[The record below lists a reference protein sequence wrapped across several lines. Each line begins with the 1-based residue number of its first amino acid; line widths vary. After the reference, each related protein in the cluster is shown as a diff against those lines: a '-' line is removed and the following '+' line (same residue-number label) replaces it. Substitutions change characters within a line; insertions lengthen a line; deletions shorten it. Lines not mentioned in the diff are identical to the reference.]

1 MRGCSLLA
9 SSLARRPPHPL
20 VRRLASLLT
29 KPAVLRRLVSTGA
42 AVAPGASPAVPAASG
57 SALAVA
63 LRTKRLRLPLL
74 GKLSVS
80 ELFGHTAFALAA
92 TAFLDPDILNL
103 RLLSV
108 ASGAATLI
116 FTYYH
121 PVGRPLW
128 LPFGWNVLFMT
139 INAGHI
145 YSILSSKWE
154 AERMPPQ
161 AVDLWKAVFSYQG
174 VSAVD
179 FNKLLACGTWTTL
192 RKGTA
197 LQAEGQPSA
206 SIFLLVQGGADVSVG
221 GTKTHRLSQHQFI
234 GDMGLSSGIAISQPV
249 RGVAT
254 VTTNQQTTCLVWS
267 RAALHELLE
276 REPMLRVRA
285 SRRCESHSARPG
297 ERAVGSAPAC
307 SPFTLAIHTR
317 TPLLAIHTACRRLS
331 NMPCMQVLTTA
342 PLLPSPQAAFQRAL
356 SADVLRKSESA
367 DVLRKMRLPSPQV
380 PSPGAG
386 APAQQAPNSSV
397 DDEGGADDGLSVR
410 DTLWR
415 LR

>member
-1 MRGCSLLA
+1 MAMKGCSLLA
-9 SSLARRPPHPL
+9 SSLARRPPLPL

-29 KPAVLRRLVSTGA
+29 KPAVLRRLVSTGASHA

-161 AVDLWKAVFSYQG
+161 AVDLWKAVFSHQG

-267 RAALHELLE
+267 RAALHDLLE

-285 SRRCESHSARPG
+285 SRTQRALGRGRWALHLHARHSHPPFTLARP
-297 ERAVGSAPAC
+297 S
-307 SPFTLAIHTR
+307 SPFTLHAGGLPTC
-317 TPLLAIHTACRRLS
+317 LACKCSLRRRSSLPHRRPS
-331 NMPCMQVLTTA
+331 NGP
-342 PLLPSPQAAFQRAL
+342 
-356 SADVLRKSESA
+356 
-367 DVLRKMRLPSPQV
+367 
-380 PSPGAG
+380 
-386 APAQQAPNSSV
+386 
-397 DDEGGADDGLSVR
+397 
-410 DTLWR
+410 
-415 LR
+415 

>member
-9 SSLARRPPHPL
+9 SSLARRPPLPL

-29 KPAVLRRLVSTGA
+29 KPAVLRRLVSTGASHA

-161 AVDLWKAVFSYQG
+161 AVDLWKAVFSHQG

-285 SRRCESHSARPG
+285 SVNGECEWRVALRAPWG
-297 ERAVGSAPAC
+297 EGGGLC
-307 SPFTLAIHTR
+307 TCMLAIHTR
-317 TPLLAIHTACRRLS
+317 HSHSHAPPRHS
-331 NMPCMQVLTTA
+331 HCM
-342 PLLPSPQAAFQRAL
+342 QAAFQHALHASAHHGAAPPFPTGGLPTGLERRRAPK
-356 SADVLRKSESA
+356 VGECGR
-367 DVLRKMRLPSPQV
+367 
-380 PSPGAG
+380 
-386 APAQQAPNSSV
+386 PAQDAAPFPTGPFPGCGRSRAAGS
-397 DDEGGADDGLSVR
+397 ELQCRRRGR
-410 DTLWR
+410 R
-415 LR
+415 

>member
-1 MRGCSLLA
+1 MAMKGCSLLA
-9 SSLARRPPHPL
+9 SSLARRPPLPL

-29 KPAVLRRLVSTGA
+29 KPAVLRRLVSTGASHA

-161 AVDLWKAVFSYQG
+161 AVDLWKAVFSHQG

-285 SRRCESHSARPG
+285 SCTPRALGRGRWALHLHARHSHSPFRLHAGGLPTCL
-297 ERAVGSAPAC
+297 ACKC
-307 SPFTLAIHTR
+307 SP
-317 TPLLAIHTACRRLS
+317 RRRSSLPHRRPS
-331 NMPCMQVLTTA
+331 NEP
-342 PLLPSPQAAFQRAL
+342 
-356 SADVLRKSESA
+356 
-367 DVLRKMRLPSPQV
+367 
-380 PSPGAG
+380 
-386 APAQQAPNSSV
+386 
-397 DDEGGADDGLSVR
+397 
-410 DTLWR
+410 
-415 LR
+415 

>member
-1 MRGCSLLA
+1 MRKMRNLSQSMFRGFSQPA
-9 SSLARRPPHPL
+9 SSLARRPPLP
-20 VRRLASLLT
+20 LLT
-29 KPAVLRRLVSTGA
+29 KPALLRRLVSTGA
-42 AVAPGASPAVPAASG
+42 SHAAVAPAASPAVPAASG

-145 YSILSSKWE
+145 YSILSSTWE

-161 AVDLWKAVFSYQG
+161 AVDLWKAVFSHQG

-249 RGVAT
+249 RGVAS

-276 REPMLRVRA
+276 REPMLRVSA
-285 SRRCESHSARPG
+285 SRTHRVPLSAD
-297 ERAVGSAPAC
+297 SL
-307 SPFTLAIHTR
+307 PFTLARPRSRLT
-317 TPLLAIHTACRRLS
+317 LARPRSRLTLARPRMHAGGLPACLER
-331 NMPCMQVLTTA
+331 
-342 PLLPSPQAAFQRAL
+342 
-356 SADVLRKSESA
+356 
-367 DVLRKMRLPSPQV
+367 
-380 PSPGAG
+380 
-386 APAQQAPNSSV
+386 
-397 DDEGGADDGLSVR
+397 
-410 DTLWR
+410 
-415 LR
+415 

>member
-9 SSLARRPPHPL
+9 SSLARRPPLPL

-29 KPAVLRRLVSTGA
+29 KPAVLRRLVSTGASHA

-161 AVDLWKAVFSYQG
+161 AVDLWKAVFSHQG

-285 SRRCESHSARPG
+285 SVNGECEWRVALRAPWG
-297 ERAVGSAPAC
+297 EGGGLC
-307 SPFTLAIHTR
+307 NCMLAIHTR
-317 TPLLAIHTACRRLS
+317 HSHCMQRPS

>member
-1 MRGCSLLA
+1 MENGEWRKCAILGFGGRRKGFCMLGCSLMLRSPRCNHDSRPRHRLFGLHLWMAMRGCKLLA
-9 SSLARRPPHPL
+9 SSLARRPPLPL

-29 KPAVLRRLVSTGA
+29 KPAVLRRLVSTGASHA

-161 AVDLWKAVFSYQG
+161 AVDLWKAVFSHQG

-285 SRRCESHSARPG
+285 SRTQRALGRGRWALHLHARHSH
-297 ERAVGSAPAC
+297 
-307 SPFTLAIHTR
+307 SPFTLARPSSPFTLHAGGFPTC
-317 TPLLAIHTACRRLS
+317 LACKCSLRRRSSLPHRRPS
-331 NMPCMQVLTTA
+331 NGP
-342 PLLPSPQAAFQRAL
+342 
-356 SADVLRKSESA
+356 
-367 DVLRKMRLPSPQV
+367 
-380 PSPGAG
+380 
-386 APAQQAPNSSV
+386 
-397 DDEGGADDGLSVR
+397 
-410 DTLWR
+410 
-415 LR
+415 

>member
-1 MRGCSLLA
+1 MAIKGCSLLA
-9 SSLARRPPHPL
+9 SSLARRPPLPL

-29 KPAVLRRLVSTGA
+29 KPAVLRRLVSTGASHA

-161 AVDLWKAVFSYQG
+161 AVDLWKAVFSHQG

-285 SRRCESHSARPG
+285 SCTPRALGRGRWALHLHARHSH
-297 ERAVGSAPAC
+297 
-307 SPFTLAIHTR
+307 SPFTLARPSSPFTLHAGGLPTC
-317 TPLLAIHTACRRLS
+317 LACKCSPRRRSSLPHRRPS
-331 NMPCMQVLTTA
+331 NGP
-342 PLLPSPQAAFQRAL
+342 
-356 SADVLRKSESA
+356 
-367 DVLRKMRLPSPQV
+367 
-380 PSPGAG
+380 
-386 APAQQAPNSSV
+386 
-397 DDEGGADDGLSVR
+397 
-410 DTLWR
+410 
-415 LR
+415 